1 MSHQPILSR
10 AVGLAVAGLLGA
22 TAWAAP
28 DPAADTAAGSLALTL
43 ADAVQRGL
51 EHNLAALLAEQQV
64 ASATGAARAAR
75 ARLWPG
81 LDAELS
87 ENRTKINLEAYGF
100 PVAPGESPLIG
111 PFNVFDARLSS
122 SAPIWDQRVRAGARS
137 ARATADAAHAD
148 LDDVRDQV
156 VLAVSSLYLEAV
168 AAEARVAALQS
179 QVDSAASLAE
189 QARDMKASGLV
200 ARVDVLRAE
209 VQLAA
214 EQQRQI
220 VASNHA
226 ATSKLSLARAIG
238 LPLDRTLELVDRPS
252 YRPTLALTPAAA
264 LQRALANRADL
275 AALDASLEAARQEL
289 RAAKGGG
296 LPSLVAHGDVGR
308 IGPSPST
315 AETTYT
321 IGAALRVPL
330 FTGGEVAGRVEQ
342 AQARITALEARR
354 VDLSQRIELEVRTA
368 LLDLGAADARV
379 RVAQRATGVADAQL
393 EQTRDRFA
401 AGVADGVEVVQAQEA
416 VATAHE
422 NQIASL
428 LAFNRAQV
436 VLARALGIAA
446 DDLAGSTE
454 PGGQP

>member
-1 MSHQPILSR
+1 
-10 AVGLAVAGLLGA
+10 
-22 TAWAAP
+22 
-28 DPAADTAAGSLALTL
+28 
-43 ADAVQRGL
+43 
-51 EHNLAALLAEQQV
+51 
-64 ASATGAARAAR
+64 
-75 ARLWPG
+75 
-81 LDAELS
+81 
-87 ENRTKINLEAYGF
+87 
-100 PVAPGESPLIG
+100 
-111 PFNVFDARLSS
+111 
-122 SAPIWDQRVRAGARS
+122 
-137 ARATADAAHAD
+137 
-148 LDDVRDQV
+148 V